1 MIDSTNEKP
10 PDTQKGRGKPPT
22 SNRNPPMVGP
32 NIVPIPKQD
41 SARAVALPW
50 FTSFTCCPARVK
62 AAGVREDSPGGQY
75 MMVTRL
81 IHNFVNLYLSQSRC
95 ELLLKDQRIDCH

>member
-1 MIDSTNEKP
+1 MIDSTKEKP

-50 FTSFTCCPARVK
+50 FTWVTCCPARVK
-62 AAGVREDSPGGQY
+62 AAGVREDSPGGQHI
-75 MMVTRL
+75 MVTRL
-81 IHNFVNLYLSQSRC
+81 SHNCVTYRC
-95 ELLLKDQRIDCH
+95 QDANCY

>member
-1 MIDSTNEKP
+1 MIESTKEKP
-10 PDTQKGRGKPPT
+10 PDIQKGSGKPPT

-50 FTSFTCCPARVK
+50 FSSVTCWPARVK
-62 AAGVREDSPGGQY
+62 AAGVRDDSPGVQCIGHCPFY
-75 MMVTRL
+75 
-81 IHNFVNLYLSQSRC
+81 FVLCTYRRHDANKY
-95 ELLLKDQRIDCH
+95 